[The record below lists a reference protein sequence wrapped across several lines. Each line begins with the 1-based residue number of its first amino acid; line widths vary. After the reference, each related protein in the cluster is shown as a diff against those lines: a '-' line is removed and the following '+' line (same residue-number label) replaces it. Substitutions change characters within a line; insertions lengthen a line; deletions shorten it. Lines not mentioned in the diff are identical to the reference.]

1 MATSKPTWAKVLG
14 VILDLL
20 QVAIALAVIV
30 LTAWKLL
37 DIQVHTENLTPDNL
51 FDNDNTN
58 NTNNNNTTDNNNN
71 SIIGTGCVLDAPDE
85 DDNEP
90 AGISF
95 CLYAIGVGVVSL
107 VVNTVFA
114 CVRNVVKCV
123 SCDACAVS
131 RVVAIV
137 GDVALAVW
145 WGVAFAL
152 FVRRG
157 GQANDAGLPNKTE
170 RDGVIALAFGGMT
183 AFAVDAIITLWTIL
197 V

>member
-1 MATSKPTWAKVLG
+1 MATSKPTWAKIVG
-14 VILDLL
+14 AILDLL

-37 DIQVHTENLTPDNL
+37 DIKVNTENLNPDNL
-51 FDNDNTN
+51 LNDKNDSTTN
-58 NTNNNNTTDNNNN
+58 SSNE
-71 SIIGTGCVLDAPDE
+71 IIGTGCVLDAPDE
-85 DDNEP
+85 DDGEP
-90 AGISF
+90 SGITF
-95 CLYAIGVGVVSL
+95 CLYAIGVGVASL
-107 VVNTVFA
+107 VVNMMFA

-123 SCDACAVS
+123 SCDACAAS
-131 RVVAIV
+131 RIVAVI

-157 GQANDAGLPNKTE
+157 GKANDADLPNRQE
-170 RDGVIALAFGGMT
+170 RDSVIALAFGGM
-183 AFAVDAIITLWTIL
+183 AAYAADAIITLWTIL